1 MLEPRQRY
9 SYSSPFTRAPLK
21 LPGGARIVV
30 WPVVNIEDWS
40 IHKPMP
46 RHNSL
51 PPGGQT
57 GAIPDVPNWT
67 WHEYG
72 MRVGIWR
79 LFDALEK
86 RGIKPTL
93 SINAKV
99 CETMPEVA
107 GPLRDAGWEFLAHCY
122 EQESIH
128 TIPDQAAM
136 IAKTTEVLEKFIG
149 KRPEGWLGP
158 GRTQK
163 FDTLE
168 HVAAA
173 GFKWHGD
180 YVIDDQ
186 PIWNHTLKGP
196 IVALPYSADLNDIPI
211 MIGARHESHSMYKR
225 TVDAFD
231 ELYAE
236 SEQSARV
243 VCIAVHPYISGATH
257 RIRYF
262 RELLDYMAKQQGVVF
277 WNGEQIYRWFVSQR
291 PQPDYLPAAVKPSG
305 R

>member
-9 SYSSPFTRAPLK
+9 RYSSPFTRPPLK
-21 LPGGARIVV
+21 LPDGARTIV

-51 PPGGQT
+51 PPGGAT
-57 GAIPDVPNWT
+57 AAIPDVPNWT

-79 LFDALEK
+79 LFEALEERK
-86 RGIKPTL
+86 IKPTL

-128 TIPDQAAM
+128 QIPDQAAM
-136 IAKTTEVLEKFIG
+136 IAKTVEVLEKFLG
-149 KRPEGWLGP
+149 KRPNGWLGP

-163 FDTLE
+163 FDTME
-168 HVAAA
+168 HIRAA
-173 GFKWHGD
+173 GFK
-180 YVIDDQ
+180 
-186 PIWNHTLKGP
+186 
-196 IVALPYSADLNDIPI
+196 
-211 MIGARHESHSMYKR
+211 
-225 TVDAFD
+225 
-231 ELYAE
+231 
-236 SEQSARV
+236 
-243 VCIAVHPYISGATH
+243 
-257 RIRYF
+257 
-262 RELLDYMAKQQGVVF
+262 
-277 WNGEQIYRWFVSQR
+277 
-291 PQPDYLPAAVKPSG
+291 
-305 R
+305 